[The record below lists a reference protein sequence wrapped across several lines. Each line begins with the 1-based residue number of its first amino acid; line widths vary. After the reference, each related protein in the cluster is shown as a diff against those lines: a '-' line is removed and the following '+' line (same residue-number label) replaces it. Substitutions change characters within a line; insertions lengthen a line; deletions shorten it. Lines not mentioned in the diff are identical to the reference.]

1 MPIEVYLR
9 AGDEHVVDDE
19 ELTEKELKGIQ
30 RKLNATCSMFIKIFR
45 MGEDS
50 DHIERHRAN
59 MMTNS
64 MNPSAMKLFL
74 KDQKKDG
81 GVKVRRLTESISHL
95 FDAKKYN
102 FCPFC
107 PF

>member
-1 MPIEVYLR
+1 MR

-19 ELTEKELKGIQ
+19 ELTEKELKGVQ

-59 MMTNS
+59 VMTNS

-74 KDQKKDG
+74 KDQKKGG
-81 GVKVRRLTESISHL
+81 GVKVRRLNNTRDRQE
-95 FDAKKYN
+95 
-102 FCPFC
+102 
-107 PF
+107 